1 MEFSKETTSKI
12 EDLQVLEKNLQN
24 LLMEKQSFQVELNES
39 NNALEELTKSSK
51 EVYKIIGG
59 VMILSEKNNLISEL
73 NEKKKI
79 LELRFD
85 SIEKQEKIF
94 SEKVEKIRKEIDKE
108 ISDYNK
114 KSK

>member
-79 LELRFD
+79 LELRFN

-108 ISDYNK
+108 ISDYNE

>member
-79 LELRFD
+79 LELRFN

>member
-108 ISDYNK
+108 ISDYNE